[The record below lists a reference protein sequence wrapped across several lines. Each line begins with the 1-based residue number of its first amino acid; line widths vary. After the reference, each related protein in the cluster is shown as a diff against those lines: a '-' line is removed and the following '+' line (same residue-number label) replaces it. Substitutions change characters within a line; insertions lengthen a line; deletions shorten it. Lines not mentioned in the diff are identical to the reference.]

1 MTGIA
6 LTINE
11 AGTGYDLKLD
21 IRRDTTGKIVQ
32 GMVLEETTP
41 QNQTMI
47 LVANPGEFKE
57 HPAWGVGLGNIINDH
72 DLAAWRRKIREQI
85 EADGQRITT
94 LELTEKGLKLEAQY
108 K

>member
-6 LTINE
+6 LIADGN
-11 AGTGYDLKLD
+11 GYDLKMEVKHD
-21 IRRDTTGKIVQ
+21 ATGKITQ
-32 GMVLEETTP
+32 GVVLEETTP

-57 HPAWGVGLGNIINDH
+57 HPAWGVGIGNIINDH
-72 DLAAWRRKIREQI
+72 DFARWRRKIREQI
-85 EADGQRITT
+85 EADGQRITK
-94 LELTEKGLKLEAQY
+94 LEITEKGLTLEAKY

>member
-6 LTINE
+6 LILDE
-11 AGTGYDLKLD
+11 AANGYDLKLE
-21 IRRDTTGKIVQ
+21 IKRDATGKIAQ

-41 QNQTMI
+41 QNQAMI

-57 HPAWGVGLGNIINDH
+57 HPAWGVGICNIVNDH
-72 DLAAWRRKIREQI
+72 DFARWRRKIREQI
-85 EADGQRITT
+85 EADGQRITKLEITETGLT
-94 LELTEKGLKLEAQY
+94 LEAKY

>member
-11 AGTGYDLKLD
+11 QGSGYDLKLD

-41 QNQTMI
+41 
-47 LVANPGEFKE
+47 
-57 HPAWGVGLGNIINDH
+57 
-72 DLAAWRRKIREQI
+72 
-85 EADGQRITT
+85 
-94 LELTEKGLKLEAQY
+94 
-108 K
+108 

>member
-6 LTINE
+6 LTIDDK
-11 AGTGYDLKLD
+11 GTGYDLKIN
-21 IRRDTTGKIVQ
+21 IRRDSAGKITQ

-41 QNQTMI
+41 QNQTLI

-57 HPAWGVGLGNIINDH
+57 HPAWGVGLGNIVNDH
-72 DLAAWRRKIREQI
+72 DFASWRRKIREQI
-85 EADGQRITT
+85 EADGQRITK
-94 LELTEKGLKLEAQY
+94 LELTEKGLTLDAKY